1 MKVKKSDIRLGGL
14 LAAIAI
20 VLVPIYAISFG
31 FKQNPFTY
39 TFSMIGNRFEQ
50 MTEFIIW
57 GVVTGGLLVFF
68 IGWLFKNAAYKE
80 KKARRL
86 LIWSNVFLVLCVAT
100 PAIKEIDPISHKL
113 HALWG
118 GLFGISLC
126 MAVYFFVRH
135 LIETNNKISPKTL
148 MYFNIVVFGSIGC
161 LLIFGNTGIFELFF
175 FVTLS
180 IFLMALGKWIN
191 PGKNINNTAP
201 GSSEKK

>member
-20 VLVPIYAISFG
+20 ILIPVYAISFG

-39 TFSMIGNRFEQ
+39 TFSMIGNQFEQ

-57 GVVTGGLLVFF
+57 GAVTGGLLVFF
-68 IGWLFKNAAYKE
+68 IGWLFKHAAYKE

-100 PAIKEIDPISHKL
+100 PAIREIDPITHKL

-118 GLFGISLC
+118 GLFGVSLC
-126 MAVYFFVRH
+126 MSVYFFIKH
-135 LIETNNKISPKTL
+135 LIATNKNISPRTL
-148 MYFNIVVFGSIGC
+148 MYYNIVVFGSIGC
-161 LLIFGNTGIFELFF
+161 YILFGNTGVFELFF
-175 FVTLS
+175 FITLS
-180 IFLMALGKWIN
+180 ILLMALGRWLD
-191 PGKNINNTAP
+191 PGKDINITAP
-201 GSSEKK
+201 GSSESI

>member
-14 LAAIAI
+14 LATIAI
-20 VLVPIYAISFG
+20 ILIPVYAISFG

-39 TFSMIGNRFEQ
+39 TFSMIGNQFEQ

-57 GVVTGGLLVFF
+57 GAVTGGLLVFF
-68 IGWLFKNAAYKE
+68 IGWLFKQAAYKE
-80 KKARRL
+80 KKARRM

-100 PAIKEIDPISHKL
+100 PAIRDIDPFAHKM

-118 GLFGISLC
+118 GLFGVSLC
-126 MAVYFFVRH
+126 MSVYFFVRH
-135 LIETNNKISPKTL
+135 LIETNKKISPKTL

-175 FVTLS
+175 FITLS
-180 IFLMALGKWIN
+180 IFLMALGKWLA
-191 PGKNINNTAP
+191 PGKEIENTVS
-201 GSSEKK
+201 GSGE